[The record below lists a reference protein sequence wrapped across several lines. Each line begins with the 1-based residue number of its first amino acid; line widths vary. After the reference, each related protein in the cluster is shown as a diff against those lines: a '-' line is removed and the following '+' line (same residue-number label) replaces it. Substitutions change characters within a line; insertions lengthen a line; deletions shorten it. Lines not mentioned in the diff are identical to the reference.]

1 MSVRLARFVSL
12 SLALCF
18 VLSACGQRT
27 PAAQPVASEAPAIT
41 EAAPEAQ
48 PTAAPTTRKG
58 GWLDT
63 IVYTSIDTI
72 PDAVAQLKAD
82 AIDVYAYGGQDRD
95 AFQATEED
103 PNLSYSLAY
112 GNSVRAFMFN
122 PAGPTFQDGRLN
134 PFSNQKVR
142 EACNWLIDRQYVAE
156 ESIGPLGAPQ
166 TVVLIS
172 AMPDYVRYADIIR
185 PLEAKYAYDFEKAKS
200 AIAAEMEAMGAAMG
214 TDGKWQFDG
223 KPVVLIGLI
232 RSEDDR
238 TMMGNYFSDQLE
250 KIGFTVDRQ
259 VRTRN
264 ELSPIWGQSDPTLG
278 EWHFYTGGWGYN
290 AILRNAGIAFDW
302 YYNPRGGSTTTE
314 QAYTPSPEFDKVSLA
329 LTNNNYTTMDERREL
344 FAKALEL
351 SLTESQVVWVDMS
364 NRFYPSRSNV
374 QVATDLMAGV
384 DLAQMG
390 PYTLRFAGQEGGTMR
405 VATSGILTGAWNPI
419 SMQNWVQ
426 EVLITKATTDDAV
439 LADPYTGLNQAQRI
453 ERAEVVA
460 KDGLP
465 MGKTLDWVDLS
476 FQPEITVPAEAWAD
490 WDAKAQKWITVGE
503 KYPSGTTAL
512 TKITIHYPADM
523 WQTVK
528 WHDGSNISMGD
539 FIVNMIQRFDRAK
552 PDSPVYDEAAVP
564 LYDSMMS
571 VLKGV
576 KVVSTNP
583 LVIETYADTFDID
596 AETLIGQN
604 RWATWFPSESF
615 IGISPVSWHAYT
627 IGMLAEQNRELA
639 FSQEKSTALN
649 VTWTHYVDGPSL
661 EILKKY
667 LDQAASEKFIPY
679 ASTAGQYIE
688 ADEAATR
695 YANLSKWYDT
705 HGHFWIGS
713 GPYYLDQVNSV
724 EQSLVVKTNPDYAD
738 LANKWDRFGEPMLP
752 VVDASGPSKVTI
764 GQEATFDVL
773 VSYKDAPYPQSDLE
787 GISFLLYDSEG
798 NMVGK
803 GQGEYVADGQYAVTL
818 PPELTTQ
825 LKEGASQMEIIATSK
840 VVAIPALASVNFVAA
855 P

>member
-1 MSVRLARFVSL
+1 MSARLARSVSL
-12 SLALCF
+12 ILAVCF
-18 VLSACGQRT
+18 ILSACGQAT
-27 PAAQPVASEAPAIT
+27 PAAQPPVNEAPVVT
-41 EAAPEAQ
+41 EAATQAA
-48 PTAAPTTRKG
+48 PTVAPTTRKG

-82 AIDVYAYGGQDRD
+82 ALDVYAYGGQDRD
-95 AFQATEED
+95 AFKATEED

-122 PAGPTFQDGRLN
+122 PAGPTFQDKRLN
-134 PFSNQKVR
+134 PFSNPKIR
-142 EACNWLIDRQYVAE
+142 EACNWLIDRKYVAE
-156 ESIGPLGAPQ
+156 ESIGPLGAPE
-166 TVVLIS
+166 TVALIS

-185 PLEAKYAYDFEKAKS
+185 PLEAQYSYNFDKAKA
-200 AIAAEMEAMGAAMG
+200 AITAEMEAMGATLG
-214 TDGKWQFDG
+214 SDGKWQFNG

-259 VRTRN
+259 VRTRT

-290 AILRNAGIAFDW
+290 AILRNAGLLFDW

-314 QAYTPSPEFDKVSLA
+314 QAYTPSPEFDQVSLA
-329 LTNNNYTTMDERREL
+329 LTNNNYKTLDERRQL

-351 SLTESQVVWVDMS
+351 SLKESQVVWVDMS
-364 NRFYPSRSNV
+364 NRFYPFRSNV

-390 PYTLRFAGQEGGTMR
+390 PFTLRYKGEEGGTMR
-405 VATSGILTGAWNPI
+405 VATSGVLTGSWNPV

-426 EVLITKATTDDAV
+426 EVVITKATTDDAV
-439 LADPYTGLNQAQRI
+439 LADPYTGLNLAQRI

-460 KDGLP
+460 RDGLP
-465 MGKTLDWVDLS
+465 MSKSLDWVDLS
-476 FQPEITVPAEAWAD
+476 FQPEISVPADAWAD
-490 WDAKAQKWITVGE
+490 WDAKAQKWITAGE
-503 KYPSGTTAL
+503 KYPTGTTAL

-528 WHDGSNISMGD
+528 WHDGSNLSMGD
-539 FIVNMIQRFDRAK
+539 FIVNMIRLFDRAK

-564 LYDSMMS
+564 QYDSMMS

-576 KVVSTNP
+576 KIVSTDP

-604 RWATWFPSESF
+604 RWATWFPTETQ

-627 IGMLAEQNRELA
+627 IGMLSEQNRELA
-639 FSQEKSTALN
+639 FSQDKSTALN

-667 LDQAASEKFIPY
+667 LDQAASDKFIPY
-679 ASTAGQYIE
+679 APAAGQYIT

-695 YANLSKWYDT
+695 YANLAKWYDA
-705 HGHFWIGS
+705 HHHFWVGT

-724 EQSLVVKTNPDYAD
+724 EQSLVVKNNPDYVD
-738 LANKWDRFGEPMLP
+738 LSNKWDRFGEPMLP

-764 GQEATFDVL
+764 GQEASFDVL
-773 VSYKDAPYPQSDLE
+773 VSFKDAPYPQNDLE
-787 GISFLLYDSEG
+787 GVSFLLYDSEG
-798 NMVGK
+798 KMVGK
-803 GQGEYVADGQYAVTL
+803 GQGEFVTDGQYTVRL
-818 PPELTTQ
+818 SPELTGV
-825 LKEGASQMEIIATSK
+825 LKEGASQMEVIAISK
-840 VVAIPALASVNFVAA
+840 VVAIPVFATVNFVAA